1 MGAERAEEGGDGQVQ
16 CSLRGG
22 GGVGVPHRLLAAELV
37 ARERNDGE
45 LLRAVLGLGS
55 GGESDHA
62 RRACRFEK
70 KEK

>member
-1 MGAERAEEGGDGQVQ
+1 MGK
-16 CSLRGG
+16 CSAVCGAA